1 MRQVLDTVWQRR
13 GTSWLW
19 DEEARNQV
27 CRAEEVWSLR
37 QFLLSAQAPGKP
49 SHWPDDL
56 PSNNSRTLIVAGL
69 EGSLDLLA
77 PDQGEV
83 WLGDTIKRAILSFQD
98 EYAGEAALIFWLPQK
113 HGRLKVQ
120 ASTDAVSWLC
130 EAPYRGQQLDF
141 GRLLWGEANEYPQ
154 EILLREGAQPAGLFH
169 LRIT

>member
-19 DEEARNQV
+19 DEEARNTV
-27 CRAEEVWSLR
+27 CAAGEVWSLR
-37 QFLLSAQAPGKP
+37 QFLLAAAPNG
-49 SHWPDDL
+49 SGWPEEL
-56 PSNNSRTLIVAGL
+56 PSNQGRSLVVAGL
-69 EGSLDLLA
+69 EGSFDLLA

-98 EYAGEAALIFWLPQK
+98 EWGGDGALIFWMPQGDK
-113 HGRLKVQ
+113 RLSVQ
-120 ASTDAVSWLC
+120 TTTDAVSWLC
-130 EAPYRGQQLDF
+130 EAPHRGNRLGF

-154 EILLREGAQPAGLFH
+154 EILLREGAKAAGLFH